1 MLSPRRRRTT
11 RALARVVL
19 SVAVIAPIGPAA
31 RADQPAYAWTLVAR
45 SAVPA
50 TMHPGEKIP
59 VVVVI
64 RNVGTEM
71 WRSDEAAD
79 GAHPVRLATTS
90 PRDRASAFATEDATW
105 RWGAT
110 RVRMLTPTVAPGEDG
125 TFAFTFTAPTLPSY
139 PATFDERFAP
149 VAEGTAWMDQ
159 SEISITTQ
167 VRPVSAAIPPIPN
180 PSTPQPPCAPSTP
193 TTEGPRALGAADLAP
208 FAVAAG
214 YSFGAPLG
222 VGTLQ
227 APAAVA
233 FDSVG
238 KIVVADAGADRVWR
252 LDTDGFPLF
261 SWGGTGST
269 AGRFIAPGGIAV
281 SPTGQIYVA
290 DTGNDRIQ
298 RFSLGGVYIG
308 AFGST
313 GSEPGRFREPRGLTF
328 LADGRIAVADTGNDR
343 VQILSATGA
352 PLAQIGTTGSDP
364 GRLRAPHGVAA
375 FGEHL
380 FVADTGND
388 RVQRL
393 RTTDGAF
400 AGSWGGSGNAT
411 GCMARPAAIAATAAG
426 VFVADR
432 DHQRIQHFTRNGIHV
447 QAWGSAGTA
456 PGRFSGPASLAVGIG
471 SEVVV
476 ADSGNGRLQRFEP
489 RRAAAPTQP

>member
-1 MLSPRRRRTT
+1 MLAPRCRRTT

-19 SVAVIAPIGPAA
+19 SAMMIASVGPA
-31 RADQPAYAWTLVAR
+31 RADEPAYAWTLVTR

-50 TMHPGEKIP
+50 TMHPGEKVP
-59 VVVVI
+59 VVVI
-64 RNVGTEM
+64 LRNSGTET

-90 PRDRASAFATEDATW
+90 PRDRASAFATADATW

-139 PATFDERFAP
+139 PATLDERFAP
-149 VAEGTAWMDQ
+149 VAEGVAWMDQ
-159 SEISITTQ
+159 AEISIVTQ
-167 VRPVSAAIPPIPN
+167 VRSVSAAIPPIPN
-180 PSTPQPPCAPSTP
+180 PPTPQPPCMSSASA
-193 TTEGPRALGAADLAP
+193 TEGPRAPGPADVAP
-208 FAVAAG
+208 LAVAVG
-214 YSFGAPLG
+214 YSFGTPLG

-227 APAAVA
+227 TPTAVA

-238 KIVVADAGADRVWR
+238 KMVVADAGTDRVWR
-252 LDTDGFPLF
+252 LDADGSPLF
-261 SWGGTGST
+261 SWGGTGAT

-313 GSEPGRFREPRGLTF
+313 GSEPGRFRAPRGLTF
-328 LADGRIAVADTGNDR
+328 LADGRLAVADTGNDR
-343 VQILSATGA
+343 VQLVSATGA
-352 PLAQIGTTGSDP
+352 PLAQFGVTGSDP
-364 GRLRAPHGVAA
+364 GQLRAPQGVAT
-375 FGEHL
+375 FREHL

-393 RTTDGAF
+393 RISDGAF
-400 AGSWGGSGNAT
+400 AGSWGGAGSAT
-411 GCMARPAAIAATAAG
+411 GCMARPTGIAATAAG

-432 DHQRIQHFTRNGIHV
+432 DHQRIQHFTRNGLHV
-447 QAWGSAGTA
+447 ETWGSAGTA
-456 PGRFSGPASLAVGIG
+456 PGRFAGPAGLAAGIG
-471 SEVVV
+471 SDIVV

-489 RRAAAPTQP
+489 RRAAAPPQP